1 MEINFFFFLKKGWD
15 IYLEVIWITGA
26 KEMSWNQCKPHGRV
40 HFLLLESTSPP
51 RLSSALTIQK
61 MTIAFARV
69 SASPQG
75 KGFPAE
81 LVVPYS
87 SQHVPFCIL
96 MNLLTQHLRLCL
108 TSWALWALVHTHS
121 WLAQPRP
128 KVNTER
134 WTVLLL
140 DLQILSW
147 SHPSGASLWL
157 APTLPSQGRFSS
169 VAQSCPILCNPMDC
183 STPSLPVHH
192 QLLELAQTISIES
205 MMPSNLLI
213 LCHPLLLLPSIF
225 PSIRGFS
232 NESALCIRW
241 PEYWSFNFSISPS
254 NEHPGLISFRMDWLD
269 VLAVQGTLKSLL
281 QYHSSKASIL
291 WCSAFFIVKLSHPYM
306 TTGKTI
312 ALTRWTFVG
321 KGQNPRMGTTCIPVV
336 DSFWYL
342 AKLIQLCKV

>member
-1 MEINFFFFLKKGWD
+1 
-15 IYLEVIWITGA
+15 
-26 KEMSWNQCKPHGRV
+26 MSWNQCKPHGRV

-81 LVVPYS
+81 HVVPYS

-96 MNLLTQHLRLCL
+96 MNLLTRHLRLCL

-183 STPSLPVHH
+183 STPGLPVHH
-192 QLLELAQTISIES
+192 QLLELTQTHVHQVGDAIQ
-205 MMPSNLLI
+205 PS
-213 LCHPLLLLPSIF
+213 HLLPSTF
-225 PSIRGFS
+225 PPAFNLSQHQSLFQWV
-232 NESALCIRW
+232 NES
-241 PEYWSFNFSISPS
+241 
-254 NEHPGLISFRMDWLD
+254 
-269 VLAVQGTLKSLL
+269 
-281 QYHSSKASIL
+281 
-291 WCSAFFIVKLSHPYM
+291 
-306 TTGKTI
+306 TTIDYYK
-312 ALTRWTFVG
+312 
-321 KGQNPRMGTTCIPVV
+321 
-336 DSFWYL
+336 
-342 AKLIQLCKV
+342 